1 MRRASLAL
9 VLVLAGS
16 AFAGGFSLGFKL
28 VELPTYVST
37 YASYDTYVP
46 MLRLGSALS
55 PQFRAEFLLG
65 YMKDSYSVEIGGTE
79 TDLDASMFAIG
90 GSAFY
95 VVANPANTVFSVGG
109 SIVYGSG
116 SVDPEGGTDEET
128 SVLAFY
134 PVMRVDFAIPG
145 AERFALF
152 TEYGARYVSASTS
165 VDDDEAK
172 LSELSTFGSD
182 NIIGGAYY
190 SF

>member
-1 MRRASLAL
+1 
-9 VLVLAGS
+9 
-16 AFAGGFSLGFKL
+16 
-28 VELPTYVST
+28 
-37 YASYDTYVP
+37 

-55 PQFRAEFLLG
+55 PQFRVEALLG
-65 YMKDSYSVEIGGTE
+65 YMKDGYTVDVGGTE
-79 TDLDASMFAIG
+79 TDLDVSMFTIG

-116 SVDPEGGTDEET
+116 TVDPEGGTDEET

-152 TEYGARYVSASTS
+152 TEYGVRYVSATTS
-165 VDDDEAK
+165 IDDDEYK
-172 LSELSTFGSD
+172 FSELGTFGSD
-182 NIIGGAYY
+182 MIIGGAYY